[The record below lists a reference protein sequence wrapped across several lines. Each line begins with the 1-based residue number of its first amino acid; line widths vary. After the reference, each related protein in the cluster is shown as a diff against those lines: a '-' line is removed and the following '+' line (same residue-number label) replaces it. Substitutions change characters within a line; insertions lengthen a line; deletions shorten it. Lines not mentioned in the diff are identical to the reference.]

1 MISEYLTENFVSNI
15 IDIEMKCKKFLL
27 LKGHCVDIVSD
38 YYYTEEEFATIS
50 FSRNNDKLA
59 IRFENQQCY
68 VIVENELEG
77 EIAEMIDCEDIEY
90 QIEILVKQ
98 IILGKWQNFMYVA
111 KNSSLVDAIQKHR
124 IDDYSN
130 GPDAIMYF

>member
-1 MISEYLTENFVSNI
+1 MTDEVLIEEIVSI
-15 IDIEMKCKKFLL
+15 IVDVEMKCKKFLL
-27 LKGHCVDIVSD
+27 LNGHCIDVVSD
-38 YYYTEEEFATIS
+38 YYYSDEDCATIS
-50 FSRNNDKLA
+50 FSRNNDKLT
-59 IRFENQQCY
+59 IQFENQQCY

-77 EIAEMIDCEDIEY
+77 EIAEMVDCEDIEY

-98 IILGKWQNFMYVA
+98 IILGKWQKFMYVA

>member
-1 MISEYLTENFVSNI
+1 MIDDILLEELLTLIAEL
-15 IDIEMKCKKFLL
+15 EMKCKKILII
-27 LKGHCVDIVSD
+27 KGHGIDIISD
-38 YYYTEEEFATIS
+38 YYFIEDDFAIVS
-50 FSRNNDKLA
+50 FSRNKDKLT
-59 IRFENQQCY
+59 IRFEDQQCY

-77 EIAEMIDCEDIEY
+77 EIAEVIDCEDIEY

-98 IILGKWQNFMYVA
+98 IILGKWQKFMYVA

-124 IDDYSN
+124 VDDYSN